1 MVEECRLP
9 VRFLVLV
16 FVCNFFSCCIFCN
29 LLPQIIDTISKK
41 PARHVTAKSCEL
53 KTLPA
58 LHCFTC
64 QALLSAWHVK
74 RQQHRMMRSFTEVT
88 PCTIPVG
95 LPEKIHLS
103 MVEQTRSSH
112 LKKDFKNRPLINH
125 LSLSKTKNRL

>member
-1 MVEECRLP
+1 MILVVFSARGNLLSKQLFIEARKQMVEECRLP

-58 LHCFTC
+58 LHH
-64 QALLSAWHVK
+64 SVPG
-74 RQQHRMMRSFTEVT
+74 M
-88 PCTIPVG
+88 
-95 LPEKIHLS
+95 
-103 MVEQTRSSH
+103 
-112 LKKDFKNRPLINH
+112 
-125 LSLSKTKNRL
+125 